1 MRLYLD
7 DDIVDGLLVKLLRKA
22 GHDVQVPS
30 DIGRYGADDPVHLT
44 HAVTADRV
52 FLPHNHKDFK
62 QLHDL
67 VITATGHHSG
77 ILIVRKDNDRR
88 DLKPPGIV
96 RALARLIASGTPI
109 ANQYIILNNY
119 R

>member
-22 GHDVQVPS
+22 GHDIQIPS
-30 DIGRYGADDPVHLT
+30 DIGRYGAADTVHLAC
-44 HAVTADRV
+44 AVTAGRV
-52 FLPHNHKDFK
+52 FLSYNHRDFE

-67 VITATGHHSG
+67 VVAVAGHHPG
-77 ILIVRKDNDRR
+77 ILIVRKDNDPR

-96 RALARLIASGTPI
+96 RALGKLIAS
-109 ANQYIILNNY
+109 
-119 R
+119 